1 MRAPI
6 EDVAAD
12 LLARADGRTRFVVAI
27 AGPPGAGKST
37 FVDELSKALRRQGAS
52 AAIVP
57 MDGFHLDDAV
67 LRERGLLTR
76 KGAPE
81 TFDVRGLL
89 DTVRAIRSAREEVFV
104 PLFDRSRELAV
115 AAARAVAPEDHIV
128 LLEGNYLLLD
138 QHPWRLLSGLVDC
151 SIMLMPSADVLE
163 ERLMQRWLGL
173 GMPEAEAR
181 AKVMENDLPNGSLV
195 RTSSRRADIIL
206 S

>member
-1 MRAPI
+1 MTPPI
-6 EDVAAD
+6 KDVAAD

-37 FVDELSKALRRQGAS
+37 FVDELSKALVRQGTL

-67 LRERGLLTR
+67 LSDRGLLTR

-81 TFDVRGLL
+81 TFDVRGFL
-89 DTVRAIRSAREEVFV
+89 DIVRAIRSAQEEVFV

-115 AAARAVAPEDHIV
+115 AAARAVAPEDRIV

-151 SIMLMPSADVLE
+151 SIMLMPSPDVLE
-163 ERLMQRWLGL
+163 ERLMQRWRGL

-181 AKVMENDLPNGSLV
+181 EKVMENDLPNGSLV
-195 RTSSRRADIIL
+195 RTCSRRADIIL